1 MHTGREQVSRQAPG
15 YLHIPGEVENVMLAR
30 WLRLLLRP
38 LPRQGAPFRSLPRR
52 LRRQQEQLVA
62 ALRVSPRHRG
72 QLQALRPAPLR
83 RGGAPR
89 AAAAA
94 AAAAQVHGV
103 GLRAGRGDSEA
114 ELRQEEQQRRRRPQE
129 PELPHGSLPR
139 ERFGAGN
146 PD

>member
-1 MHTGREQVSRQAPG
+1 MHTRKEQVSTQAPG
-15 YLHIPGEVENVMLAR
+15 YLHIPREIENVMLGR
-30 WLRLLLRP
+30 RLRLLLRP
-38 LPRQGAPFRSLPRR
+38 VPREGPPFRSLPRR

-62 ALRVSPRHRG
+62 ALRVSSRHCG

-89 AAAAA
+89 T
-94 AAAAQVHGV
+94 AAAAQVHGF

-139 ERFGAGN
+139 ERFRGGGRS
-146 PD
+146 